1 MLGGTKQAAERSSS
15 PLPWKESNLADSEGA
30 SVQELAKVSE
40 ELAAGVDE
48 VQQREAELHAHQH
61 DAKVADE
68 VLRCRAAHDRYRDN
82 IFRDTM
88 ATYAPSPFETSVPCH
103 LALCFGILRSC
114 WICCGC
120 ASLIMSR
127 TNCIA
132 RSAMS
137 FHDSH
142 FLPLSLCRFSKINA
156 CA

>member
-1 MLGGTKQAAERSSS
+1 M
-15 PLPWKESNLADSEGA
+15 
-30 SVQELAKVSE
+30 QELAKVSE

-48 VQQREAELHAHQH
+48 VQQREAELRSHQH

-68 VLRCRAAHDRYRDN
+68 VLRCRAAHDCYRDN

-88 ATYAPSPFETSVPCH
+88 ATYAPSTFETSVPCH
-103 LALCFGILRSC
+103 LASCFGILQSF

-137 FHDSH
+137 FHETRS
-142 FLPLSLCRFSKINA
+142 LPLSLRRISNINA